1 MVTGLDIGYGF
12 TKMVSLD
19 VNEVKKTI
27 FPSYVSRYIPNNG
40 HGSFGCDYEVIK
52 VNGKDYIVG
61 SDMES
66 STRID
71 LASTDNY
78 LAIIAYAVS
87 RIESVRKTLI
97 LGLPPQA
104 YEGGRI
110 DSLTAKIREMDV
122 KLASGRSLYIPPIID
137 YVPQGAGIFFSYLT
151 GNGGEAQDS
160 NVAVVDMGYQTMDV
174 VTFSGGRYR
183 GELAKSYPLGA
194 KALYSKVRDAYVK
207 KYAAYIPEDSDN
219 IVEILL
225 KGEAIN
231 HLGEKREIDTK
242 SILNDFYV
250 NKILDVLGKYVNFLE
265 EHKIELDKI
274 VLGGG
279 GIAFLGNVSGA
290 EIVPE
295 PQFANARGFFEY
307 GMKLQ
312 Q

>member
-1 MVTGLDIGYGF
+1 
-12 TKMVSLD
+12 
-19 VNEVKKTI
+19 
-27 FPSYVSRYIPNNG
+27 
-40 HGSFGCDYEVIK
+40 
-52 VNGKDYIVG
+52 
-61 SDMES
+61 
-66 STRID
+66 
-71 LASTDNY
+71 
-78 LAIIAYAVS
+78 
-87 RIESVRKTLI
+87 
-97 LGLPPQA
+97 
-104 YEGGRI
+104 
-110 DSLTAKIREMDV
+110 MDV
-122 KLASGRSLYIPPIID
+122 KLASGRSLYIPPVID

-174 VTFSGGRYR
+174 VTFAGGRYR
-183 GELAKSYPLGA
+183 GDLAKSYPLGA

-312 Q
+312 H